1 MKKIL
6 LIFIFCCIPHAFAE
20 KIERICQH
28 DLVTRMPDNW
38 PPFSY
43 VNDGVLTG
51 YHVDLV
57 KAIFKGI
64 GCNVKFITDATW
76 SRSLLLLRDGNID
89 FLMNATKTKSREEN
103 FIFSIGYEKEYVA
116 VYTKSRKFCGRENQT
131 IQEFFAK
138 RMVVGMVRGAAFG
151 EYIDKIIQDKNVKKY
166 IFELKDHQSLQDFV
180 ELGRVHAYIDY
191 YHNGVFSNLNGSPSE
206 NSAHMC
212 TAPISVGY
220 NHFIVSKSSSFGSD
234 LMERINREVNKLITT
249 GTLAVI
255 KGSYFSSH

>member
-51 YHVDLV
+51 YHVDFV

-89 FLMNATKTKSREEN
+89 FLMNATKTKSREES
-103 FIFSIGYEKEYVA
+103 FIFSIGYEKEHVA
-116 VYTKSRKFCGRENQT
+116 IYTKSRKLCNSAHQT
-131 IQEFFAK
+131 IHDFLAR
-138 RMVVGMVRGAAFG
+138 RMVLGMIRGAAYG
-151 EYIDKIIQDKNVKKY
+151 EYINKIMQEKDINRNVV
-166 IFELKDHQSLQDFV
+166 EVKDDLSLQR
-180 ELGRVHAYIDY
+180 LSASGRVDAFVGYFPNGLISNAAITINDKRAY
-191 YHNGVFSNLNGSPSE
+191 
-206 NSAHMC
+206 MC
-212 TAPISVGY
+212 TKPIGIGE
-220 NHFIVSKSSSFGSD
+220 NHFIVSKRNIRGHALVD
-234 LMERINREVNKLITT
+234 KINNEIIKINKD
-249 GTLAVI
+249 GTLDHLRYPH
-255 KGSYFSSH
+255 KSGK